1 MCRADPCRP
10 VIPSTSAAT
19 GCSAGSARAGWA
31 GCARNEYL
39 AGTARYSLLDSVL
52 PDYTIQRPTP
62 EAMAGFAQVITE
74 FTMARASF
82 LEGQQVVA
90 ASDPLTDEAYS
101 TGVDRFADGTR
112 NLALAGTVTEGIPA
126 LPPEYSAAGLADP
139 ACDE

>member
-1 MCRADPCRP
+1 MDPLQAGDPEYVGRYRMLGRLGEGGMGWANPAIASGVEALDRVVGENRVEHRDRP
-10 VIPSTSAAT
+10 
-19 GCSAGSARAGWA
+19 GRAGQVLVA
-31 GCARNEYL
+31 GH
-39 AGTARYSLLDSVL
+39 T
-52 PDYTIQRPTP
+52 
-62 EAMAGFAQVITE
+62 QVITG

-90 ASDPLTDEAYS
+90 ASDPLTDEAHS